1 MQIRANLNF
10 SRSCIS
16 LFAHERPIRTVP
28 EVKGTSERAGN
39 GMNEKADGG
48 YVGEVNQGRTDDRVS
63 DDATVAAEV
72 GVRHEVG
79 VLVPGVV
86 VVVAVAGDA
95 NEKKKKRG
103 KNKTEE
109 RQGTAQIAKEAGEKG
124 DTDGGR
130 RRGGVDRAA
139 LISASPFREGRWYVH
154 KICMY
159 AKKGGWG
166 RKEGRQRK
174 HFPGRQL
181 NNR

>member
-1 MQIRANLNF
+1 M
-10 SRSCIS
+10 S
-16 LFAHERPIRTVP
+16 
-28 EVKGTSERAGN
+28 AGN

-95 NEKKKKRG
+95 NEQKTK
-103 KNKTEE
+103 KTEE
-109 RQGTAQIAKEAGEKG
+109 RQGTAQIAKETGEKR

-139 LISASPFREGRWYVH
+139 LI
-154 KICMY
+154 
-159 AKKGGWG
+159 
-166 RKEGRQRK
+166 
-174 HFPGRQL
+174 
-181 NNR
+181 